1 MDALLKCIMGTEIEH
16 EQRDPWR
23 GDVLEGAKPKAGAF
37 KLCKFINM
45 MVLLPNVYLV
55 RLR

>member
-1 MDALLKCIMGTEIEH
+1 MGTEIEH